1 LGHESLTEEEQERAA
16 LYAIG
21 ALCQQD
27 IRALEY
33 HLSQGCDACRN
44 EVAQFQQVV
53 GLLGSASEP
62 VEPPAQLRT
71 ALAERIRKE
80 SSATTQRRSSSPSPS
95 FGRQPDTSTVVAFP
109 DRSASAPRGSRII
122 VPWAIAAALLV
133 AFGSLF
139 LMMQGQRREMLAQRN
154 ALENELAVSRDGN
167 ERLARQLDES
177 NQVTS
182 LLAKGNTKTIDL
194 AGQAPAPN
202 ASGHVY
208 WDIPGNKWL
217 VSADLPPAPEGKVY
231 QLWFVTPTAA
241 ISAGLMKLDRTG
253 HSFSKLDFPASI
265 SNLAAAAI
273 TLEPEGGSAQPT
285 MPIYVKGT
293 S

>member
-1 LGHESLTEEEQERAA
+1 LRHESLTEEEQERAA

-21 ALCQQD
+21 ALCQHD

-33 HLSQGCDACRN
+33 HLSGCDLCQN
-44 EVAQFQQVV
+44 EVAQFQEVV

-62 VEPPAQLRT
+62 MEPPAHLRS
-71 ALAERIRKE
+71 ALAERIKKE
-80 SSATTQRRSSSPSPS
+80 AITTQRRSSTATAPVA
-95 FGRQPDTSTVVAFP
+95 GRLPESSTVVAFP
-109 DRSASAPRGSRII
+109 DRSGSATRGSRII
-122 VPWAIAAALLV
+122 VPWAIAAALV
-133 AFGSLF
+133 IAFASLF
-139 LMMQGQRREMLAQRN
+139 VMMQSQRREMLAQLN
-154 ALENELAVSRDGN
+154 ALDSNNSVLRDSN

-177 NQVTS
+177 NQVTT
-182 LLAKGNTKTIDL
+182 LLAKGNTKTINL

-202 ASGHVY
+202 ASAHVY
-208 WDIPGNKWL
+208 WDVPGNKWL

-231 QLWFVTPTAA
+231 QLWFVTPDAK
-241 ISAGLMKLDRTG
+241 ISAGLIKPDRAG
-253 HSFSKLDFPASI
+253 HGFVKVDFPSSV

-285 MPIYVKGT
+285 MPIYVLGK